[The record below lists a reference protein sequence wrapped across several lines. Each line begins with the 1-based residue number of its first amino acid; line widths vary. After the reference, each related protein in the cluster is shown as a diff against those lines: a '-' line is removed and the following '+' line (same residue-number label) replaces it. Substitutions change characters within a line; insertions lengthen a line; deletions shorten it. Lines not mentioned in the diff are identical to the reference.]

1 MNNTSVSS
9 YVLCDSPSPSDDDD
23 DDDDGDGDGDGDEDA
38 GDVADYD
45 DVVSNNMRS
54 TNKRGPLAG

>member
-1 MNNTSVSS
+1 MFRH
-9 YVLCDSPSPSDDDD
+9 VLCDSPSPSDDDD
-23 DDDDGDGDGDGDEDA
+23 DDDDDDDGDGNGYGDDDA